1 MLGMD
6 FMVAADV
13 VETLLHQID
22 LVKLFCIRA
31 IRSWLGFERSKEA
44 QHISHELNSWKPQ
57 PLLAKE
63 FGDNKAQDSRNLKQ
77 KRDGSVS
84 MAELRTAFVE
94 VGLDVKEREI

>member
-22 LVKLFCIRA
+22 LVKLLCIIA

-44 QHISHELNSWKPQ
+44 QHISHEINNWKKAH

-63 FGDNKAQDSRNLKQ
+63 FGDILSNEQP
-77 KRDGSVS
+77 
-84 MAELRTAFVE
+84 M
-94 VGLDVKEREI
+94 KEKDKIREI